1 MCVAFPSRVIAVDDA
16 GATVDQEGRLRRAS
30 TLLVPDIRPGE
41 WVYVAAGTILDRIR
55 PDEAQLIRSTLNAA
69 IAAGVAEPAVAPPSH
84 APTGGSR

>member
-1 MCVAFPSRVIAVDDA
+1 VEFPSRVVSVDAA

-30 TLLVPDIRPGE
+30 TLLVPDITPGE

-69 IAAGVAEPAVAPPSH
+69 IAAGVAEPAVTAPCH